1 LAGLVKK
8 LDAEVA
14 KAGKGKLCAAVVFL
28 SDDDDIKDK
37 VAKFKEANQIKH
49 VSLAIDGSKGPEA
62 YKIAKEADVTA
73 LLYNKRKVLKN
84 HAFEKFA
91 ASDVEAII
99 KDVGAMIKP
108 AEEKK

>member
-1 LAGLVKK
+1 LAGLVNK

-28 SDDDDIKDK
+28 SDDDDMKDK
-37 VAKFKEANQIKH
+37 VAKFKEANQLKH

-62 YKIAKEADVTA
+62 YNIAKEADVTA

-84 HAFEKFA
+84 HAFAKFA
-91 ASDVEAII
+91 TTDVDAII
-99 KDVGAMIKP
+99 KDVGELIKP
-108 AEEKK
+108 AEQK